1 MTSKLL
7 AICLAMLAGPACA
20 MDLKS
25 HDVTDGARLSTQQV
39 YTDCNGDNVSPTLV
53 WSGAPAETKSF
64 AVTLYDPD
72 GGPHGWWHWI
82 VFNIPAT
89 VAELPRNAGVVG
101 SAGVPDGA
109 VQGDNDYSN
118 NAYSGAC
125 PPPGSG
131 LHHYQF
137 TVWAM
142 DSAALPFDAGVTGL
156 AIGPYLKKHALA
168 QATLTATYQR

>member
-1 MTSKLL
+1 MTAKRL
-7 AICLAMLAGPACA
+7 AIGLVMLATPTCA

-25 HDVTDGARLSTQQV
+25 HDMADGARLAMQQV
-39 YTDCNGDNVSPTLV
+39 YTDCNGDNVSPTLS
-53 WSGAPAETKSF
+53 WSGAPPETKSF

-72 GGPHGWWHWI
+72 GGAHGWWHWI
-82 VFNIPAT
+82 AIDIPAT
-89 VAELPRNAGVVG
+89 VTALARNAGA
-101 SAGVPDGA
+101 AGGAALPVPA
-109 VQGDNDYSN
+109 IQGDNDYLL

-142 DSAALPFDAGVTGL
+142 DSAALPFDANVTGRDI
-156 AIGPYLKKHALA
+156 APYLKQHALA
-168 QATLTATYQR
+168 QATLTAVYQR